1 MFPKIAKIIPVVS
14 RTITNQYHVPK
25 SPEIIDSTSRFPL
38 CIDCRFYLPMEH
50 SPFYPNSA
58 CKFSKP
64 TKTCIAVRSSYN
76 PKDCGADG
84 LHFLPRVVLDSEIFK
99 TKPKSN
105 T

>member
-14 RTITNQYHVPK
+14 RIITNQYHVPK